1 MTLPDSPVFFLC
13 KITVVVSI
21 FLVRLSELSLKKKSM
36 QNILHVY
43 SGWAFQKNNTE
54 FVKGVW
60 GNQKGSGAGS
70 IAKGLPDIPSFFQ
83 VTLSLLMLDFYAHDK
98 NTKWKVT
105 LKKNFIWYFPLKRV
119 LFYQG
124 AWKRRYTF
132 SSFPFVFSKIRYLLC
147 PGVI

>member
-70 IAKGLPDIPSFFQ
+70 IAKRLPDIPSFSQ

-124 AWKRRYTF
+124 AWKRRYTS